1 MQKFSLFIANHIKE
15 QATIYLFVI
24 ILFIMGVIFG
34 AIIVNSMNLTQKED
48 LYYYLTHFFGQ
59 VSDGKL
65 ASSLEMFK
73 QSFFHNI
80 KYLGFMWILGISI
93 IGLPII
99 FIMLF
104 LKGMVIGFT
113 VGFLVNQMK
122 LGGFMLSF
130 VSILPQNLLL
140 IPVFI
145 MVGAQAA
152 NFSLK
157 LIRQLFVKRL
167 NDQPFRMFA
176 RYSTVLLVIAAAVLF
191 ASIFEGY
198 ISPILMK
205 ATIDL
210 INK

>member
-48 LYYYLTHFFGQ
+48 LYYYLTLFFGQ

-65 ASSLEMFK
+65 ASSFEMFK

-176 RYSTVLLVIAAAVLF
+176 RYSTALLVIAAAVLF